1 MDSTLKLDKNDM
13 QSLEARERDRER
25 RRSRGGG
32 GDSIYALEH
41 NNAGSDTVNK
51 VDLDCESMPGS
62 RCRS

>member
-25 RRSRGGG
+25 RRRRGGG
-32 GDSIYALEH
+32 HSIYALEH
-41 NNAGSDTVNK
+41 NDAGSDTVNK